1 MMHYGAI
8 LAKGEVGYTNLDR
21 VFAALGNIQ
30 ENYNWLIT
38 DCECN
43 VDIPELQY
51 NYCWMSGNELMA
63 LQRKYHNP
71 QWIWAVLS
79 AFDKTVTEEQALE
92 YPLPNARDNNNALWR
107 LPVEVQNPLARFE
120 IVPFDS
126 SYTLL
131 ISREKEIVDRFRA
144 YFPLSEDLEAWCR

>member
-8 LAKGEVGYTNLDR
+8 LAKGEVGYTDLDK

-79 AFDKTVTEEQALE
+79 AFEKSVTEEQVLE
-92 YPLPNARDNNNALWR
+92 YPLPDARDNR
-107 LPVEVQNPLARFE
+107 VQHPLATFE

-126 SYTLL
+126 SFVLVF
-131 ISREKEIVDRFRA
+131 SREKEIVDRFRA
-144 YFPLSEDLEAWCR
+144 HFPLSEDEDLEAWCY

>member
-8 LAKGEVGYTNLDR
+8 LAKGEVGYTDLDK

-79 AFDKTVTEEQALE
+79 AFEKSVTEEQVLE
-92 YPLPNARDNNNALWR
+92 YPLPDARDNR
-107 LPVEVQNPLARFE
+107 VQHPLATFG

-126 SYTLL
+126 SFVLVF
-131 ISREKEIVDRFRA
+131 SREKEIVDRFRA
-144 YFPLSEDLEAWCR
+144 YFPLSEDEDLEAWCY

>member
-1 MMHYGAI
+1 MHYGAI
-8 LAKGEVGYTNLDR
+8 LEKGEECFTYLDK

-30 ENYNWLIT
+30 ENYNWLLT

-43 VDIPELQY
+43 VDIPELEDEF
-51 NYCWMSGNELMA
+51 CWMSGSELTA
-63 LQRKYHNP
+63 LQRKYHDP

>member
-8 LAKGEVGYTNLDR
+8 LAKGEVGYTDLDK

-51 NYCWMSGNELMA
+51 NYSWMSGNELMA

-79 AFDKTVTEEQALE
+79 AFEKSVTEEQVLE
-92 YPLPNARDNNNALWR
+92 YPLPDARDNR
-107 LPVEVQNPLARFE
+107 VQHPLATFE

-126 SYTLL
+126 SFVLVF
-131 ISREKEIVDRFRA
+131 SREKEIVDRFRA
-144 YFPLSEDLEAWCR
+144 YFPLSEDLDLEAWCY

>member
-8 LAKGEVGYTNLDR
+8 LEKGEECFTYLDK

-30 ENYNWLIT
+30 ENYNWLLT

-43 VDIPELQY
+43 VDIPELEDEFY
-51 NYCWMSGNELMA
+51 WMSGSELTA

-79 AFDKTVTEEQALE
+79 AFEKSVTKEQVLE
-92 YPLPNARDNNNALWR
+92 YPLPAARDNR
-107 LPVEVQNPLARFE
+107 VQHPLATFE
-120 IVPFDS
+120 IVPIC
-126 SYTLL
+126 LCV
-131 ISREKEIVDRFRA
+131 IKK
-144 YFPLSEDLEAWCR
+144 

>member
-8 LAKGEVGYTNLDR
+8 LEKGEECFTYLDK

-30 ENYNWLIT
+30 ETYNWLLT

-43 VDIPELQY
+43 VDIPELEDEF
-51 NYCWMSGNELMA
+51 CWMSGSELTA

-79 AFDKTVTEEQALE
+79 AFEKSVTKEQVLE
-92 YPLPNARDNNNALWR
+92 YPLP
-107 LPVEVQNPLARFE
+107 E
-120 IVPFDS
+120 
-126 SYTLL
+126 LL
-131 ISREKEIVDRFRA
+131 LRT
-144 YFPLSEDLEAWCR
+144 

>member
-8 LAKGEVGYTNLDR
+8 LAKGEVGYTDLDK

-79 AFDKTVTEEQALE
+79 AFDKTVTEEQVLE
-92 YPLPNARDNNNALWR
+92 YPLPDARDNR
-107 LPVEVQNPLARFE
+107 VQHPLATFE

-126 SYTLL
+126 SFVLVF
-131 ISREKEIVDRFRA
+131 SREKEIVDRFRA
-144 YFPLSEDLEAWCR
+144 YFPLSEDEDLEAWCY

>member
-8 LAKGEVGYTNLDR
+8 LAKGEVGYTDLDK

-79 AFDKTVTEEQALE
+79 AFEKSVTEEQVLE
-92 YPLPNARDNNNALWR
+92 YPLPDARENR
-107 LPVEVQNPLARFE
+107 VQHPLATFG

-126 SYTLL
+126 SFVLVF
-131 ISREKEIVDRFRA
+131 SREKEIVDRFRA
-144 YFPLSEDLEAWCR
+144 YFPLSEDEDLEAWCY

>member
-8 LAKGEVGYTNLDR
+8 LAKGEVGYTDLDK

-92 YPLPNARDNNNALWR
+92 YPLPNARDNNL
-107 LPVEVQNPLARFE
+107 
-120 IVPFDS
+120 S
-126 SYTLL
+126 L
-131 ISREKEIVDRFRA
+131 IHI
-144 YFPLSEDLEAWCR
+144 

>member
-30 ENYNWLIT
+30 ENYNWLLT

-43 VDIPELQY
+43 VDIPELEDEF
-51 NYCWMSGNELMA
+51 CWMSGSELTA
-63 LQRKYHNP
+63 LQRKYHDP